1 MQKSNWIY
9 STHLNF
15 PIFCASFYCAWVCI
29 YTDTQTHTGKI
40 WNTSKPPHWMTAIYK
55 GKYLLNIY
63 SLCFFYPASTI
74 FASLT
79 QAMPCKLEWSRK
91 TQRKIERERSVSEYV
106 FPMVYHAYCFNAL
119 LHILDFSFYFSV
131 WVNKK
136 VSERER
142 RREILKKKA
151 PSGKGMYTCT
161 KRHFWVKYYYLIWK
175 NNLLLCR
182 EQKIIWLK
190 NMRAVSL
197 APLTL
202 KKALFLFKFRLK
214 KNNEMLQAL
223 LQCRW

>member
-1 MQKSNWIY
+1 MQNSVASIHVDGIRRNSFVSIWINMLTKRKKMQKSNWIY

-91 TQRKIERERSVSEYV
+91 TQRKIEREVFRNTFFRWFITHTVS
-106 FPMVYHAYCFNAL
+106 MHC
-119 LHILDFSFYFSV
+119 
-131 WVNKK
+131 
-136 VSERER
+136 
-142 RREILKKKA
+142 
-151 PSGKGMYTCT
+151 YT
-161 KRHFWVKYYYLIWK
+161 YLI
-175 NNLLLCR
+175 
-182 EQKIIWLK
+182 
-190 NMRAVSL
+190 
-197 APLTL
+197 
-202 KKALFLFKFRLK
+202 FLFIFPFGLVKKFPREKEGEKFLRK
-214 KNNEMLQAL
+214 KRQAEKACTL
-223 LQCRW
+223 VQKGTFEWNIII